1 MTRLLRG
8 DWLRGAALVFGF
20 ALGTLSH
27 GSHVTTLR
35 LIHPVNWGVR
45 LARLR
50 SLLKIGLFGASF
62 DFASVKLVVSFVYSA
77 LPQFDCLLCAS
88 YSELHFRQSQ
98 KRRERVLR
106 VVLSGRDFLG
116 LGSGF
121 GSVA

>member
-1 MTRLLRG
+1 MAFVEQFWFFGSVLWNLELLEPHYNT
-8 DWLRGAALVFGF
+8 LLEPPSQ
-20 ALGTLSH
+20 LG
-27 GSHVTTLR
+27 GM
-35 LIHPVNWGVR
+35 

-62 DFASVKLVVSFVYSA
+62 DFASFKLVVSSVFSA
-77 LPQFDCLLCAS
+77 LPQFNCLLCCAS

-98 KRRERVLR
+98 KGRLIGRG
-106 VVLSGRDFLG
+106 LSLG